1 MTMLRWS
8 LHRYVASL
16 YNNPDWMMMFY
27 LENPLSYIRILSRL
41 IHWELLDL
49 KLCSVSTVLF
59 LSLTSNSH
67 QLGNMAERL
76 RRKIRNLL
84 GSARAGSSPAVVV
97 IFLTFLFF
105 IISESQYSPK
115 YIITSL
121 IV

>member
-49 KLCSVSTVLF
+49 KLFSVSTVLF

-97 IFLTFLFF
+97 IFFQLNF
-105 IISESQYSPK
+105 
-115 YIITSL
+115 
-121 IV
+121 

>member
-97 IFLTFLFF
+97 IFLFF
-105 IISESQYSPK
+105 F
-115 YIITSL
+115 
-121 IV
+121 